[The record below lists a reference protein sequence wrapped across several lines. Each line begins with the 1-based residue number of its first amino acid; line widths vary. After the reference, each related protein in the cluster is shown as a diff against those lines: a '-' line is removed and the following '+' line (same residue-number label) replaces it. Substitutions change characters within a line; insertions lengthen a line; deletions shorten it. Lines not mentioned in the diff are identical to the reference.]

1 MEITVQEEMEI
12 TVQGEVT
19 VQVGAEATAQA
30 VVPAT
35 QVIEAAVLLLL
46 CLKTLLLTSA
56 PVFKLVGDLMI

>member
-1 MEITVQEEMEI
+1 MEV
-12 TVQGEVT
+12 TVQGEGEVT
-19 VQVGAEATAQA
+19 VQVQVGAEATAQA